1 MSTESEPEPGWSG
14 SARPSPSDRPRA
26 ALLAL
31 VVGPTAKPTCTLYP
45 PGVAVPYRSTTWITA
60 HGDAFVSLDECR

>member
-14 SARPSPSDRPRA
+14 SAEPGASDKPRA
-26 ALLAL
+26 SLLAL
-31 VVGPTAKPTCTLYP
+31 VVWPTAKPTCTLYP